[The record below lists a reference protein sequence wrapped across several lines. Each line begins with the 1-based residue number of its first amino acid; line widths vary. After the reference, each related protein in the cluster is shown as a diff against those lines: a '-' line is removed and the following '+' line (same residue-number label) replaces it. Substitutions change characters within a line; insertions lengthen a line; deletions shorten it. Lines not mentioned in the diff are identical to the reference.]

1 MKHAMFLAL
10 LAIYVVIQGC
20 ANLNPDYDTPK
31 VDVVGIES
39 AEGGGKAF
47 QFRIKLRILN
57 PNATPLK
64 LAGIYYVLTIEGL
77 DVVSGTA
84 KDLPEIAGYGEQL
97 VSVSAAASLINSIR
111 LATELI
117 NKPRDGL
124 HYELRTKL
132 GTTHSW
138 MPALKVVE
146 SGVISLNG
154 SASKPSVG
162 APGSAL

>member
-1 MKHAMFLAL
+1 MKHLILSLSLAFSFLA
-10 LAIYVVIQGC
+10 QGC
-20 ANLNPDYDTPK
+20 ANMNPDYDTPK

-39 AEGGGKAF
+39 AEGGGQAF

-57 PNATPLK
+57 PNASPLK

-84 KDLPEIAGYGEQL
+84 KDFPEIAGYSEQI
-97 VSVSAAASLINSIR
+97 VTVSAAASLINSIR

-117 NKPRDGL
+117 NKPREGL
-124 HYELRTKL
+124 HYELRAKL

-138 MPALKVVE
+138 MPAMKVTE
-146 SGVISLNG
+146 SGVIPLGG
-154 SASKPSVG
+154 SASKTPTG